1 MGEGEVVPAL
11 GIIASVLSRRCKGAG
26 AKFKT
31 FRNADK
37 TLMIE
42 DERDSWL
49 RCYGVDG
56 IA

>member
-11 GIIASVLSRRCKGAG
+11 GIIASVLSRRCNGAS
-26 AKFKT
+26 AQFKM
-31 FRNADK
+31 FRKADK

-49 RCYGVDG
+49 RYYGVDG